1 MSHFAYVLIS
11 YAASTFVVL
20 ALVAW
25 VIIDQ
30 RARKAELAALELRGV
45 RRRSDSAPAK
55 AEHG

>member
-11 YAASTFVVL
+11 YLASAFVVL

-30 RARKAELAALELRGV
+30 RARKAELAELESRGV
-45 RRRSDSAPAK
+45 RRRSDSTPAK
-55 AEHG
+55 ADHG